1 MSEPELTTITV
12 CSALLLSMLA
22 VILAMLIL

>member
-1 MSEPELTTITV
+1 MSEHELTTITV
-12 CSALLLSMLA
+12 CSALLLSTLA